1 MSSFLQEGTKG
12 RGLHENSQ
20 KEEAAATKAT
30 TTTGNLS
37 YPPLPVVIVH
47 TDMFHSQTSTHTDTS
62 TLPQRYRSRNTPV
75 QQARLIIIP
84 VLYNCC
90 YYIIAAQH
98 DVSFSLP
105 SLVSGESV
113 YVWKNEKLRDE
124 RESEIAETKVPVWF
138 GSLFFR
144 VSPFLS
150 YFLLSSFS

>member
-113 YVWKNEKLRDE
+113 YV
-124 RESEIAETKVPVWF
+124 
-138 GSLFFR
+138 
-144 VSPFLS
+144 
-150 YFLLSSFS
+150 